1 MIRKKNGKGLLLLL
15 ITGALLMTGST
26 GCSKQAADTKQK
38 VEGLDKLGQIKVIS
52 REEGS
57 GTRGTFAQLAGFVQE
72 NTDKDQTVK
81 NAKIADDTASLF

>member
-1 MIRKKNGKGLLLLL
+1 MSSANGYEKDEMINDQKEKWKRAAVASYHR
-15 ITGALLMTGST
+15 ALLMTGST

-57 GTRGTFAQLAGFVQE
+57 GTRGTFAQLAGLYR
-72 NTDKDQTVK
+72 
-81 NAKIADDTASLF
+81 KIQRRIRR

>member
-1 MIRKKNGKGLLLLL
+1 MLL

-26 GCSKQAADTKQK
+26 GCSKQAADTKQRG
-38 VEGLDKLGQIKVIS
+38 EGLDKLGQIMVIS

-81 NAKIADDTASLF
+81 DAKIAEWQKLYD